1 MHINGI
7 ADLKQLATGANSGLE
22 HLVLRRTI
30 ERALLYVS
38 YNLPLQV
45 FAIGVPPI
53 VRAPMSNAHDLLG
66 QIRKTLAANG
76 HTEALAEFDSL
87 LGVASDV
94 ARRRLMDLERKR

>member
-45 FAIGVPPI
+45 FAIGVRSI
-53 VRAPMSNAHDLLG
+53 VRATNEG
-66 QIRKTLAANG
+66 
-76 HTEALAEFDSL
+76 
-87 LGVASDV
+87 
-94 ARRRLMDLERKR
+94 